1 MFYFYMIL
9 YCVPGFYYGAQ
20 LSLMTNLGRPIIRE
34 SLGIIDSSEISNL
47 LGIINLSFGIG
58 KLSASVLAGSIAK
71 QIGKQNCIYLG
82 MITNVASC
90 VLAYFPNE
98 YLFIASRVIVGA
110 TGGFNST
117 IAPRL
122 IIECYPTYYRG
133 IPPTVFGI
141 FLAFGVCFSY
151 SIGEIFGNSGLNK
164 YWYWIL
170 LGLGILLAI
179 QIVIVFLTVNHDT
192 PMYYSIRANE
202 AKEESEKEKLIEKRN
217 QIMKK
222 FYKHKEDLQEEKDSL
237 DEIASEVQNKSTEKS
252 LRELIYNNCISP
264 KTRWSFLAMMAFN
277 FWPPFAGLTY
287 ADSYMTEIF
296 DKLVYDGFGYKLTFY
311 SGFFVVAGN
320 LCTLLIVE
328 RVNRVTLLCCAQL
341 VITICMWL
349 LAFCFYFN

>member
-1 MFYFYMIL
+1 M
-9 YCVPGFYYGAQ
+9 YYY
-20 LSLMTNLGRPIIRE
+20 SNIIGSFVLNKE
-34 SLGIIDSSEISNL
+34 LQIIDSLEFEDIEDYLHKYQFENKLQQKHKNL
-47 LGIINLSFGIG
+47 QPLPDYKERKML
-58 KLSASVLAGSIAK
+58 VL
-71 QIGKQNCIYLG
+71 
-82 MITNVASC
+82 
-90 VLAYFPNE
+90 F
-98 YLFIASRVIVGA
+98 
-110 TGGFNST
+110 
-117 IAPRL
+117 
-122 IIECYPTYYRG
+122 
-133 IPPTVFGI
+133 
-141 FLAFGVCFSY
+141 
-151 SIGEIFGNSGLNK
+151 
-164 YWYWIL
+164 
-170 LGLGILLAI
+170 
-179 QIVIVFLTVNHDT
+179 
-192 PMYYSIRANE
+192 
-202 AKEESEKEKLIEKRN
+202 KED
-217 QIMKK
+217 QYMKK

-237 DEIASEVQNKSTEKS
+237 DKIASEVQNKSTEKS